1 MCNASHMFAGKQTE
15 FTCGI
20 CKKRFKSAADV
31 AAEDELDLALA
42 KAHKKVHAR
51 RIKCAPIF
59 PIPTTYIIPCV
70 LHLHLANVRHLWSD
84 GVAWH
89 IKNEQMAKEVMALL
103 KDKCGVC
110 IKVGAVGASTRAQ
123 VKGISL
129 NGRQSSAVLAL
140 YPLFLYKVWGVT
152 AEEAADTT
160 NTTGAVV
167 SVRNRLIAARAHLS
181 LWHALTTRM
190 ARPDGTRT
198 GPLPASVIEAKATE
212 LDEKAKAY
220 RLAFKGA
227 FGNAACRPY
236 THMSSHLGDKQR
248 AVQSDLMDYSGEAV
262 EHYGKEMKMV
272 VRYKTNRKLGKAA
285 TDDRAAEAGYLEQ
298 ALTVLEVRKQ
308 VAAEFPFLVKSSHAK
323 RLQREGSMARPIIV
337 LDDWPEGGGRAP
349 LTEQKYEKGAK
360 AREVLEVKE
369 AASSSSTK

>member
-1 MCNASHMFAGKQTE
+1 M
-15 FTCGI
+15 
-20 CKKRFKSAADV
+20 
-31 AAEDELDLALA
+31 
-42 KAHKKVHAR
+42 
-51 RIKCAPIF
+51 
-59 PIPTTYIIPCV
+59 
-70 LHLHLANVRHLWSD
+70 
-84 GVAWH
+84 
-89 IKNEQMAKEVMALL
+89 
-103 KDKCGVC
+103 
-110 IKVGAVGASTRAQ
+110 
-123 VKGISL
+123 KGISL

-227 FGNAACRPY
+227 FGKAACRPY

-337 LDDWPEGGGRAP
+337 LDDWPEGAGRAP

-360 AREVLEVKE
+360 AREVLEAKE
-369 AASSSSTK
+369 AASSRGRIHRAR